1 MIIKAILKIDPNAQ
15 FSVSGSNIDTCQII
29 WHDGNPNNITKAD
42 IEAKIAELPTAE
54 EERIA
59 KENLKA
65 SAKAK
70 LIAGEPLT
78 EEEANTIVL

>member
-1 MIIKAILKIDPNAQ
+1 MR
-15 FSVSGSNIDTCQII
+15 
-29 WHDGNPNNITKAD
+29 AD